1 MIVFS
6 PLRFMLSDWSDSM
19 YVPLKPLRVRYPS
32 AVTLP
37 SASFTAGVHD
47 QPVPLFSTDLSVT
60 VSCTSSVTAGVIIS
74 PVSGSVTASVTTFVT
89 YRVIV
94 SGFGSDG
101 FSPVLPVSPSA
112 LALIS
117 VMGASVKRSASTSK
131 TLKILLVNRFI
142 FNPSGIFCEIFIK

>member
-1 MIVFS
+1 MS
-6 PLRFMLSDWSDSM
+6 SDWSDSM
-19 YVPLKPLRVRYPS
+19 YVPLKFSSVRYPGVVVS
-32 AVTLP
+32 P
-37 SASFTAGVHD
+37 SFTSGVHD
-47 QPVPLFSTDLSVT
+47 HPAPDWTLVLSSIT
-60 VSCTSSVTAGVIIS
+60 SLTSSVTAGVIIS
-74 PVSGSVTASVTTFVT
+74 PDSGSVTASVTTFVT

-101 FSPVLPVSPSA
+101 FSPVLPASPSA

-142 FNPSGIFCEIFIK
+142 FNPSGIFVRFS